1 MLTKAPFL
9 RVCLLGTV
17 IASFFTVTFAS
28 QKTHGCP
35 EGVEPL
41 IRTLYNENVRT
52 NFWGENISTHSHLFE
67 DDLLEKLLTV
77 SKEAR
82 RRRSAGL
89 MLIDID
95 IFSGTQWGTDQIKT
109 LKCNAVDNNEVQVK
123 LVILSGGEYRQF
135 EHSVVAFARRDTL
148 KQNRWRVFDL
158 GAYEDASLERGYGY
172 LLSETLASWLNDAE
186 DSR

>member
-28 QKTHGCP
+28 QKTNGCP

-52 NFWGENISTHSHLFE
+52 NFWGEIISTYAHLFE
-67 DDLLEKLLTV
+67 DDLFEKLLVV

-82 RRRSAGL
+82 RRQSAGL

-95 IFSGTQWGTDQIKT
+95 IFSGTQWGTIR
-109 LKCNAVDNNEVQVK
+109 LK
-123 LVILSGGEYRQF
+123 
-135 EHSVVAFARRDTL
+135 H
-148 KQNRWRVFDL
+148 
-158 GAYEDASLERGYGY
+158 
-172 LLSETLASWLNDAE
+172 
-186 DSR
+186 